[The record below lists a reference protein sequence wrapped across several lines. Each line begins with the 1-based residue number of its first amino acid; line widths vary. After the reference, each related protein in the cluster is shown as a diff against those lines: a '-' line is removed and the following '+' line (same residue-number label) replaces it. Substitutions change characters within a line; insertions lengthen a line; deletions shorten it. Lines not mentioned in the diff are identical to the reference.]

1 MVSKKYKCCIGD
13 AKKSGENGK
22 RMNEFCSYLGGAR

>member
-1 MVSKKYKCCIGD
+1 MVSKDCTGD

-22 RMNEFCSYLGGAR
+22 RTNEFYSYLGGVR